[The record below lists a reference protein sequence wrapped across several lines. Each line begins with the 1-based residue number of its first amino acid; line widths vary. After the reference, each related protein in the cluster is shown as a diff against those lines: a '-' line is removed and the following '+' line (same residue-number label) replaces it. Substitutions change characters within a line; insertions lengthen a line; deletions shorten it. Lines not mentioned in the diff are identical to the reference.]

1 MSGRLKGSKDGIHT
15 LEPDTAQALK
25 RMKETSD
32 GVYVFRSE
40 RGGPFRT
47 TLSGRSAG
55 ARGSWRVSGAPHM
68 LRHAAGFA
76 LAEAGSDTRL
86 IQDFLGH
93 KDIKNT
99 VIYTE
104 TSQSRLRAVRVR

>member
-1 MSGRLKGSKDGIHT
+1 MCS
-15 LEPDTAQALK
+15 
-25 RMKETSD
+25 
-32 GVYVFRSE
+32 V
-40 RGGPFRT
+40 
-47 TLSGRSAG
+47 RSAAG
-55 ARGSWRVSGAPHM
+55 RFARHCPGDLRARGAPGGFRVSGAPHM

-76 LAEAGSDTRL
+76 LAEAGTETRL
-86 IQDFLGH
+86 IQDFVGH

>member
-1 MSGRLKGSKDGIHT
+1 
-15 LEPDTAQALK
+15 
-25 RMKETSD
+25 
-32 GVYVFRSE
+32 
-40 RGGPFRT
+40 
-47 TLSGRSAG
+47 
-55 ARGSWRVSGAPHM
+55 M

-76 LAEAGSDTRL
+76 LAEAGTETRL
-86 IQDFLGH
+86 IQDFVGH